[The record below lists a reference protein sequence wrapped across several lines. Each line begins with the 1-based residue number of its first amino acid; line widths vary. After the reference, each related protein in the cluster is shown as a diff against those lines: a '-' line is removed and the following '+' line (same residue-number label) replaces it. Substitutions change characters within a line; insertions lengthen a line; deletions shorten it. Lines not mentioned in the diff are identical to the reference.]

1 VDKDGRRSMFRNY
14 LRSSLPDGVTDLAN
28 ARQIPAARLAPNPF
42 QPRSEEGFEP
52 IALDELAASI
62 REHGVLQPLLVR
74 PTPGEE
80 DTYQI
85 AAGERR
91 WRAARLADLET
102 VPCVVRDLNDR
113 QLREL
118 ALVEN
123 VFREALSP
131 VDLGRALQQ
140 MMEVFEL
147 SARALSERLGKNHS
161 YVDDKL
167 KIVRDPRIA
176 AAVTIGTLGPTVALE
191 LAELADEDAR
201 ANLLTRA
208 EQGERVKVKDV
219 QAAALERTLPVKPAA
234 APSPSAP
241 PRDVEG
247 QDDRVNVPVKPAS
260 SADSGRVDQQDRHDR
275 PNRQDLPPTTTSPPA
290 PTPPVKPAVAPR
302 STMIE
307 SSGTVAAA
315 VPSVADLGQVSL
327 RDLRIIQLREGCDGE
342 PRQLDAADRATVL
355 GILEADLAWLRD
367 VDRRATRGAPTDD

>member
-1 VDKDGRRSMFRNY
+1 MFRNY
-14 LRSSLPDGVTDLAN
+14 LRSSLPDGVTDLSN
-28 ARQIPAARLAPNPF
+28 ARQIPVARLSPNPF

-52 IALDELAASI
+52 VALDELAASI

-74 PTPGEE
+74 QTPGEE

-91 WRAARLADLET
+91 WRAAQRAGLET

-123 VFREALSP
+123 VFREDLSP

-147 SARALSERLGKNHS
+147 SARTLSERLGKNHS

-176 AAVTIGTLGPTVALE
+176 AAVKIGALGPTVALE

-201 ANLLTRA
+201 TNLLTRA
-208 EQGERVKVKDV
+208 ERGERVKVKDV

-241 PRDVEG
+241 LRGIEG
-247 QDDRVNVPVKPAS
+247 QDDRVNVPVKPVNP
-260 SADSGRVDQQDRHDR
+260 ADGGRVDQQDWHDHTNR
-275 PNRQDLPPTTTSPPA
+275 PDLPPATTSSLA
-290 PTPPVKPAVAPR
+290 PTPPVKPAVAPQPM
-302 STMIE
+302 MIE
-307 SSGTVAAA
+307 SSETVAAD
-315 VPSVADLGQVSL
+315 VPSAVDPGQVSL
-327 RDLRIIQLREGCDGE
+327 RDLHIIQLWEGRDGE
-342 PRQLDAADRATVL
+342 PRQLAVDPVTVL
-355 GILEADLAWLRD
+355 RILETDLAWLRD
-367 VDRRATRGAPTDD
+367 KVQRGHGASDG

>member
-28 ARQIPAARLAPNPF
+28 ARQIPAARLSPNPF
-42 QPRSEEGFEP
+42 QPRSEDGFEP

-123 VFREALSP
+123 VFREDLSP

-208 EQGERVKVKDV
+208 ERGERVKVKDV

-241 PRDVEG
+241 PRGIEG
-247 QDDRVNVPVKPAS
+247 QDDMVNVPVKPAS
-260 SADSGRVDQQDRHDR
+260 LADSGHVDQQDGHDHL
-275 PNRQDLPPTTTSPPA
+275 NRQAPAKVSSLVPTL
-290 PTPPVKPAVAPR
+290 PVKPAVAPQ
-302 STMIE
+302 SAMIE
-307 SSGTVAAA
+307 SAGTVADA
-315 VPSVADLGQVSL
+315 VPLTADQDQVSL
-327 RDLRIIQLREGCDGE
+327 GDLRIIQLREGRDSE
-342 PRQLDAADRATVL
+342 SRQLAADSTTVL
-355 GILEADLAWLRD
+355 RILEADLAWLKGKIQ
-367 VDRRATRGAPTDD
+367 RGHGAGDG

>member
-1 VDKDGRRSMFRNY
+1 MDKDGRRSMFRNY
-14 LRSSLPDGVTDLAN
+14 LRSSLPDGVTDLSN
-28 ARQIPAARLAPNPF
+28 ARQIPVARLSPNPF

-52 IALDELAASI
+52 VALDELAASI
-62 REHGVLQPLLVR
+62 RAHGVLQPLLVR
-74 PTPGEE
+74 QTPGEE

-91 WRAARLADLET
+91 WRAAQRAGLET

-123 VFREALSP
+123 VFREDLSP

-161 YVDDKL
+161 YVDGKL

-208 EQGERVKVKDV
+208 ERGERVKVKDV
-219 QAAALERTLPVKPAA
+219 QAVALERTLPVKPAA

-241 PRDVEG
+241 PHDVER
-247 QDDRVNVPVKPAS
+247 QDDVVNVPVKPANLT
-260 SADSGRVDQQDRHDR
+260 DSGGFDQQEWHDHPNR
-275 PNRQDLPPTTTSPPA
+275 PNLPPATASSPV
-290 PTPPVKPAVAPR
+290 PTPPVKPAVAPQPV
-302 STMIE
+302 MIE
-307 SSGTVAAA
+307 LSGTVAAD
-315 VPSVADLGQVSL
+315 VPSAVDPNQVSL
-327 RDLRIIQLREGCDGE
+327 RDLHIIQLWEGRDGE
-342 PRQLDAADRATVL
+342 PRQLAADPVTVL
-355 GILEADLAWLRD
+355 RILETDLAWLREK
-367 VDRRATRGAPTDD
+367 VQRGHGASDG

>member
-14 LRSSLPDGVTDLAN
+14 LRSSLPDGVTELSN
-28 ARQIPAARLAPNPF
+28 ARQIPVARLSPNPF
-42 QPRSEEGFEP
+42 QPRSEEGFESA
-52 IALDELAASI
+52 ALDELAASI
-62 REHGVLQPLLVR
+62 RAHGVLQPLLVR

-91 WRAARLADLET
+91 WRAAQRAGLET

-123 VFREALSP
+123 VFREDLSP

-176 AAVTIGTLGPTVALE
+176 AAVTSGTLGPTVALE
-191 LAELADEDAR
+191 LAELVDEDAR

-208 EQGERVKVKDV
+208 ERGERVKVKDV

-241 PRDVEG
+241 PHDVER
-247 QDDRVNVPVKPAS
+247 QDDVVNVPVKPANLT
-260 SADSGRVDQQDRHDR
+260 DSGGFDQQDWHDH
-275 PNRQDLPPTTTSPPA
+275 PNRQDLPPATASSPV
-290 PTPPVKPAVAPR
+290 PTPPVKPAVAPQ
-302 STMIE
+302 SVMIE
-307 SSGTVAAA
+307 LSGTVAADGTSA
-315 VPSVADLGQVSL
+315 VDPGQVSL
-327 RDLRIIQLREGCDGE
+327 RDLHIIQLWEGRDGE
-342 PRQLDAADRATVL
+342 PRQLAADPVTVL
-355 GILEADLAWLRD
+355 RILETDLAWLREK
-367 VDRRATRGAPTDD
+367 VQRGQGANDG

>member
-1 VDKDGRRSMFRNY
+1 VDKDVRRSMFRNY
-14 LRSSLPDGVTDLAN
+14 LRSSLPDGVTDLSN
-28 ARQIPAARLAPNPF
+28 ARQIPVARLAPNPF

-52 IALDELAASI
+52 IALDELATSI
-62 REHGVLQPLLVR
+62 RAHGVLQPLLVR
-74 PTPGEE
+74 QTPDEE
-80 DTYQI
+80 DSYQI

-91 WRAARLADLET
+91 WRAAQRAGLEA

-123 VFREALSP
+123 VFREDLSP

-176 AAVTIGTLGPTVALE
+176 AAVNIGTLGPTVALE

-208 EQGERVKVKDV
+208 ERGERVKVKDV
-219 QAAALERTLPVKPAA
+219 QAAALERTLPVKPAT

-241 PRDVEG
+241 PRGIEG

-260 SADSGRVDQQDRHDR
+260 PADGGRVDQQDGQDHT
-275 PNRQDLPPTTTSPPA
+275 NRQDLPPATTSSLA
-290 PTPPVKPAVAPR
+290 PTPPVKPAVAPQPL
-302 STMIE
+302 MIE
-307 SSGTVAAA
+307 SSGTVAAD
-315 VPSVADLGQVSL
+315 VPSVADPGQVSL
-327 RDLRIIQLREGCDGE
+327 RDLRIIQLREGRNGE
-342 PRQLDAADRATVL
+342 PRQLDAADHATVL
-355 GILEADLAWLRD
+355 RILRADLAWLENS
-367 VDRRATRGAPTDD
+367 DRRVPRD

>member
-28 ARQIPAARLAPNPF
+28 ARQIPAARLSPNPF
-42 QPRSEEGFEP
+42 QPRSEDGFEP

-123 VFREALSP
+123 VFREDLSP

-208 EQGERVKVKDV
+208 ERGERVKVKDV
-219 QAAALERTLPVKPAA
+219 QAAALERTLPVKPA
-234 APSPSAP
+234 
-241 PRDVEG
+241 
-247 QDDRVNVPVKPAS
+247 
-260 SADSGRVDQQDRHDR
+260 
-275 PNRQDLPPTTTSPPA
+275 
-290 PTPPVKPAVAPR
+290 VAPQ
-302 STMIE
+302 SAMIE
-307 SSGTVAAA
+307 SAGTVADS
-315 VPSVADLGQVSL
+315 VPLTADQDQVSL
-327 RDLRIIQLREGCDGE
+327 GDLRIIQLREGRDSE
-342 PRQLDAADRATVL
+342 SRQLAADSITVL
-355 GILEADLAWLRD
+355 RILEADLAWLKGKIQ
-367 VDRRATRGAPTDD
+367 RGHGVGDG

>member
-1 VDKDGRRSMFRNY
+1 MDKDGRRSMFRNY
-14 LRSSLPDGVTDLAN
+14 LRSSLPDDVTDLAN
-28 ARQIPAARLAPNPF
+28 ARQIPVVRLFPNPF

-52 IALDELAASI
+52 TALDELAASI
-62 REHGVLQPLLVR
+62 REHGILQPLLVR
-74 PTPGEE
+74 QTPGEE

-91 WRAARLADLET
+91 WRAAQLANLDT

-113 QLREL
+113 QLQEV

-123 VFREALSP
+123 VFREDLSP

-176 AAVTIGTLGPTVALE
+176 AAVKIGTLGPTVALE

-208 EQGERVKVKDV
+208 ERGERVKVKDV
-219 QAAALERTLPVKPAA
+219 QAAALERTMPVKPAA
-234 APSPSAP
+234 SPSPSAP
-241 PRDVEG
+241 PHGVAG
-247 QDDRVNVPVKPAS
+247 QDNGGNVPVKPA
-260 SADSGRVDQQDRHDR
+260 VTPQ
-275 PNRQDLPPTTTSPPA
+275 PA
-290 PTPPVKPAVAPR
+290 
-302 STMIE
+302 MIE
-307 SSGTVAAA
+307 SSGTVAAD
-315 VPSVADLGQVSL
+315 VASTVDLGQVSL
-327 RDLRIIQLREGCDGE
+327 RDLRIIQLREGRDGE
-342 PRQLDAADRATVL
+342 VRQLTAADHTTVL
-355 GILEADLAWLRD
+355 RILEADLAWLKD
-367 VDRRATRGAPTDD
+367 KVQRGHGASDG

>member
-28 ARQIPAARLAPNPF
+28 ARQIPVARLSPNPF
-42 QPRSEEGFEP
+42 QPRSEEEFE
-52 IALDELAASI
+52 IAALDELAASI

-74 PTPGEE
+74 QTPDEE

-91 WRAARLADLET
+91 WRAAQLADLDT

-123 VFREALSP
+123 VFREDLSP

-176 AAVTIGTLGPTVALE
+176 AAVKIGTLGPTVALE
-191 LAELADEDAR
+191 IVELDDEEVRAD
-201 ANLLTRA
+201 LLTRA
-208 EQGERVKVKDV
+208 ERGERVKVKDV
-219 QAAALERTLPVKPAA
+219 QAATQERASPVKPAA
-234 APSPSAP
+234 SSAESNP
-241 PRDVEG
+241 FDQQESRSRSNQPTSKAEVAFPIAD
-247 QDDRVNVPVKPAS
+247 VPVKPATEPIT
-260 SADSGRVDQQDRHDR
+260 A
-275 PNRQDLPPTTTSPPA
+275 LA
-290 PTPPVKPAVAPR
+290 P
-302 STMIE
+302 
-307 SSGTVAAA
+307 
-315 VPSVADLGQVSL
+315 GQVRL
-327 RDLRIIQLREGCDGE
+327 RDLRLIQLREGRNGE
-342 PRQLDAADRATVL
+342 PHQLDAADRTTVL
-355 GILEADLAWLRD
+355 RILEEDLAWLKD
-367 VDRRATRGAPTDD
+367 IDRHEP